1 MLVLG
6 KRNQAHGM
14 IDYFC
19 CHTLWSFIEILIFG
33 YFITTTNPPWLPHN
47 NKLMYGNSGLYRCRF
62 SVKRIELVEWSASF
76 VVTLLDPWAPILLST
91 VIEQPR
97 SKLGPC
103 NYRVSHISKVLASP
117 SHIAQWSQ
125 VSACELPH
133 FHGWTTGCNS
143 CNLSLYQ
150 ER

>member
-1 MLVLG
+1 MLLDPSVPSNVVEQPHSTFWMLICRNKQIEWANIENIVRRLEYQNLAHIWIQWLG
-6 KRNQAHGM
+6 SMPVFGQKSRACGM
-14 IDYFC
+14 I
-19 CHTLWSFIEILIFG
+19 
-33 YFITTTNPPWLPHN
+33 
-47 NKLMYGNSGLYRCRF
+47 GL
-62 SVKRIELVEWSASF
+62 SF